1 MRLTPGITIGAAD
14 TVTRQSLYDI
24 WNLAIVGSI
33 GATDLSSEMR
43 QFVVSGSAPSTA
55 PGALWFDTTE
65 NLAKYYCDVFEGTGV
80 SCWLAFGPDRF
91 DVPAYATQ
99 SIPYGA
105 AVRFVN
111 RDKMVGLVP
120 GPGTTP
126 AVIAQTVGFN
136 ELGQTAPSGTWFPM
150 SILGLCTMW
159 YGRLASETPGTFAAQ
174 TGRDLGI
181 ASDDSGTDGMIRVYA
196 GDTKREVY
204 IGQNVYPPAVQVNGT
219 FKGLFLGPSRQ
230 KIV

>member
-1 MRLTPGITIGAAD
+1 MRLTPGVTIGASD
-14 TVTRQSLYDI
+14 TVTRQTLYDI
-24 WNLAIVGSI
+24 WNLAIVGAI
-33 GATDLSSEMR
+33 GATDLAPEMR

-55 PGALWFDTTE
+55 PGALWYDTSE
-65 NLAKYYCDVFEGTGV
+65 GLAKFYCDVFEGTGV

-105 AVRFVN
+105 AVRFVQ

-120 GPGTTP
+120 APDTTP

-136 ELGQTAPSGTWFPM
+136 ELGNTAPSGTWFPM
-150 SILGLCTMW
+150 SVLGICTMW
-159 YGRLASETPGTFAAQ
+159 YGTISGETPGDFVAHS
-174 TGRDLGI
+174 GRDLGI
-181 ASDDSGTDGMIRVYA
+181 ASDPSAVDGMVRVYA

-204 IGQNVYPPAVQVNGT
+204 IGQNVWPPTVRVNGT
-219 FKGLFLGPSRQ
+219 FKGLFHGPSRQ
-230 KIV
+230 KLV